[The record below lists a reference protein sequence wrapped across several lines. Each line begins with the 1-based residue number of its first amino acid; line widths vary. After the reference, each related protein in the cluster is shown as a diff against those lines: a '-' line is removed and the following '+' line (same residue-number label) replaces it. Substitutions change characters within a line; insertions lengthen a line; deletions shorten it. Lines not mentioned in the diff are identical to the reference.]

1 MLLEIQMAPGLSYK
15 LKVIL
20 VINAVI
26 IDDESYACQ
35 ALATLLKNHCP
46 EVTVAATCQD
56 PREAV
61 ALVENIKP
69 QLVFLDIE
77 MPHMNG
83 FAFLEKCKPGSFDVI
98 FTTSYDQYAIKA
110 IRFSALDYLLKP
122 VDIDDLRAAIQ
133 KVKERLE
140 HKNTSQQY
148 QSVLHNAQQNSGKI
162 DRLAVP
168 TQDGIEFFHTADIV
182 YCEAQGSYTNILLKG
197 KIKALVSRN
206 LKDFENLLSDSGFCR
221 VHHSFLINM
230 SHVRKY
236 VKGEGG
242 YVVMTDDHYVDVSRR
257 KKDEFLKLLVKV

>member
-1 MLLEIQMAPGLSYK
+1 MIQA
-15 LKVIL
+15 I
-20 VINAVI
+20 I
-26 IDDESYACQ
+26 IDDE
-35 ALATLLKNHCP
+35 H
-46 EVTVAATCQD
+46 D
-56 PREAV
+56 GREALRI
-61 ALVENIKP
+61 ALERYFPEINIKRICDTP
-69 QLVFLDIE
+69 DLGIEAIHTIKPDLVFLDVQ
-77 MPHMNG
+77 MPQLSG
-83 FAFLEKCKPGSFDVI
+83 FDLLKKVSPFDFEVI
-98 FTTSYDQYAIKA
+98 FVTAHDQYAIKA

-122 VDIDDLRAAIQ
+122 VDIDDLRVALQ
-133 KVKERLE
+133 KVRERLE

-148 QSVLHNAQQNSGKI
+148 QSVLHNAQQNGGKI

-197 KIKALVSRN
+197 KNKALVSRN

>member
-1 MLLEIQMAPGLSYK
+1 MTNPIIKA
-15 LKVIL
+15 I
-20 VINAVI
+20 I
-26 IDDESYACQ
+26 IDDE
-35 ALATLLKNHCP
+35 H
-46 EVTVAATCQD
+46 D
-56 PREAV
+56 GREALRI
-61 ALVENIKP
+61 AVERYFPDINVKRICESPDQGIEAIKTIKP
-69 QLVFLDIE
+69 DLVFLDVQ
-77 MPHMNG
+77 MPHLSG
-83 FAFLEKCKPGSFDVI
+83 FDLLKRVSPFDFEVI
-98 FTTSYDQYAIKA
+98 FVTAHDQYAIKA

-148 QSVLHNAQQNSGKI
+148 QSVLHNAQQNGGKI

-197 KIKALVSRN
+197 KTKALVSRN

-236 VKGEGG
+236 IKGEGG

>member
-1 MLLEIQMAPGLSYK
+1 MTTPIIQA
-15 LKVIL
+15 I
-20 VINAVI
+20 I
-26 IDDESYACQ
+26 IDDE
-35 ALATLLKNHCP
+35 H
-46 EVTVAATCQD
+46 D
-56 PREAV
+56 GREALRI
-61 ALVENIKP
+61 ALERYFPDINVKRICESPDQGMEAIKTLKP
-69 QLVFLDIE
+69 DLVFLDVQ
-77 MPHMNG
+77 MPHLSG
-83 FAFLEKCKPGSFDVI
+83 FDLLKKVSPFDFEVI
-98 FTTSYDQYAIKA
+98 FVTAHDQYAIKA

-148 QSVLHNAQQNSGKI
+148 QSVLHNAQQNNGKI

-197 KIKALVSRN
+197 KNKALVSRN

>member
-1 MLLEIQMAPGLSYK
+1 MTTPTIAA
-15 LKVIL
+15 I
-20 VINAVI
+20 I
-26 IDDESYACQ
+26 IDDES
-35 ALATLLKNHCP
+35 
-46 EVTVAATCQD
+46 D
-56 PREAV
+56 GREALRI
-61 ALVENIKP
+61 ALERYFPEITIKRVCESP
-69 QLVFLDIE
+69 EQGIEAIQSVKPALVFLDVQ
-77 MPHMNG
+77 MPHLSG
-83 FAFLEKCKPGSFDVI
+83 FDLLKKVSPFDFEVI
-98 FTTSYDQYAIKA
+98 FVTAHDQYAIKA

-148 QSVLHNAQQNSGKI
+148 QSVLHNAQQNSGRI

-182 YCEAQGSYTNILLKG
+182 FCEAQGSYTNILLKG
-197 KIKALVSRN
+197 KAKALVSRN
-206 LKDFENLLSDSGFCR
+206 LKDFENLLSESGFCR

-230 SHVRKY
+230 IHVRKY

>member
-1 MLLEIQMAPGLSYK
+1 MTTPIIQA
-15 LKVIL
+15 I
-20 VINAVI
+20 I
-26 IDDESYACQ
+26 IDDE
-35 ALATLLKNHCP
+35 N
-46 EVTVAATCQD
+46 D
-56 PREAV
+56 GREALRI
-61 ALVENIKP
+61 ALERYFPDINVKRICESPDQGIEAIKTAKP
-69 QLVFLDIE
+69 DLVFLDVQ
-77 MPHMNG
+77 MPHLSG
-83 FAFLEKCKPGSFDVI
+83 FDLLKKVSPFDFEVI
-98 FTTSYDQYAIKA
+98 FVTAHDQYAIKA